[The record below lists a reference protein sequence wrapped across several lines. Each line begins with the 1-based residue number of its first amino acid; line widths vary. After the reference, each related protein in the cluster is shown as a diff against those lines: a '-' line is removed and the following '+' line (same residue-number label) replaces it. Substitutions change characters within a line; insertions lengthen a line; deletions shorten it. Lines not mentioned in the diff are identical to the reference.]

1 MLLLPQIA
9 MSETLFGGL
18 LAAAFIF
25 FITRALGL
33 SNFWAGILSGVL
45 PFLSYLYYA
54 NQHWAG
60 GDVMAIHF
68 ALYLANAGLL
78 IVFGSMQQKQQTMHW
93 APRLIIGFFIALVL
107 INITFLS
114 VSTRGV
120 PDVIANLFLPN
131 PDNEEVHTVFPGI
144 IPHDRNILYA
154 PHLDQMEQQKQLGW
168 QVTVTGFEKI
178 KRQSQRT
185 ISINVQDAQ
194 KQPITHAE
202 VTIAFWRMA
211 NSFDDQ
217 KLVFKE
223 TTPGVYQA
231 DLTLTAEGRWIT
243 ELYIQQGDNDFVKRQ
258 SLYVDGD

>member
-18 LAAAFIF
+18 ITCAFIF

-33 SNFWAGILSGVL
+33 SNFWAGILSGLL
-45 PFLSYLYYA
+45 PFLAYLYYA

-68 ALYLANAGLL
+68 ALFLANAGML
-78 IVFGSMQQKQQTMHW
+78 IVFGSLQQKQQKMHW
-93 APRLIIGFFIALVL
+93 APRVIIGFFVTLVL
-107 INITFLS
+107 INLTFLS
-114 VSTRGV
+114 ISTSGV
-120 PDVIANLFLPN
+120 PDLIANIFLPN
-131 PDNEEVHTVFPGI
+131 PDNQEVHTVFPGV
-144 IPHDRNILYA
+144 IPHDRNILYT
-154 PHLDQMEQQKQLGW
+154 PHVDQMAEQNQLGW
-168 QVTVTGFEKI
+168 KAAITGFEQI
-178 KRQSQRT
+178 KSKSQRT
-185 ISINVQDAQ
+185 ISVNLQDAQ
-194 KQPITHAE
+194 NKPLTHAE

-217 KLVFKE
+217 KLFFKE

-231 DLTLTAEGRWIT
+231 DLTLASEGHWIT
-243 ELYIQQGDNDFVKRQ
+243 ELYIKQGDHDFVKRQ

>member
-25 FITRALGL
+25 FTTRALGL
-33 SNFWAGILSGVL
+33 SNFWAGILSGLL
-45 PFLSYLYYA
+45 PFMAYLYYA

-78 IVFGSMQQKQQTMHW
+78 IVFGGMQQKQQKMHW

-107 INITFLS
+107 INVTFLS
-114 VSTRGV
+114 ISTRGV
-120 PDVIANLFLPN
+120 SDIIADIFLPN
-131 PDNEEVHTVFPGI
+131 PDNQQVHTAFPGL
-144 IPHDRNILYA
+144 IPHDRNQLYA
-154 PHLDQMEQQKQLGW
+154 PHLDQMAQQKQLGW
-168 QVTVTGFEKI
+168 QVSMTGFEKI
-178 KRQSQRT
+178 KSKSQRT
-185 ISINVQDAQ
+185 ISINLQDAQ

-202 VTIAFWRMA
+202 VTVAFWRMA

-217 KLVFKE
+217 KLVF
-223 TTPGVYQA
+223 
-231 DLTLTAEGRWIT
+231 
-243 ELYIQQGDNDFVKRQ
+243 
-258 SLYVDGD
+258 